1 MHLNIISLVAIVLTP
16 PLAAATPVAS
26 PRGGGGA
33 TGGSSGGASSGSS
46 GGVSS
51 GSSGGSLGGGSS
63 GGSFGGSSGG
73 GRGGSYG
80 GGSYGGGRTGSI
92 SSSSSSSRGGFG
104 SGFAAGAATGYIGG
118 IWYVPI
124 FSLTIPELLLTLFRV
139 GHGPFTGG
147 AGGGSSGAQ
156 APADCIVAK
165 AVNKELKPSV
175 DCFYS
180 WEHWHEDNF
189 LYYVIRVTPT
199 GQDSHGW
206 ARGVRDNIKG
216 EVSPAPQKR
225 SRSG

>member
-16 PLAAATPVAS
+16 LLASATPVAS

-33 TGGSSGGASSGSS
+33 TGGSSGGSF
-46 GGVSS
+46 
-51 GSSGGSLGGGSS
+51 GGGSS
-63 GGSFGGSSGG
+63 RGSFGGSSGG

-80 GGSYGGGRTGSI
+80 GGSYGGGRGGSI
-92 SSSSSSSRGGFG
+92 SSSSSRGGFG
-104 SGFAAGAATGYIGG
+104 SGFAAGAATGYIGS

-124 FSLTIPELLLTLFRV
+124 FPLSIIYGFSLLTLFRV

-147 AGGGSSGAQ
+147 AGGGSPDAET
-156 APADCIVAK
+156 PADCIVAK

-189 LYYVIRVTPT
+189 LYYVIRATPT

-206 ARGVRDNIKG
+206 AKGVRDNIKG
-216 EVSPAPQKR
+216 EVSPSPQE
-225 SRSG
+225 